1 MSYPASTNSA
11 RPRQIAQVNPRL
23 DKSLAAY
30 MTAATAA
37 GVSMLAAQPAEA
49 KIVFTP
55 ANTPIPLHGSLLLD
69 LNHDGVNDFVFS
81 NFFYGHDSHLYAD
94 PQVPG
99 NQVFHLGAALP
110 AGVRIG
116 PKGSFVNFALMAFE
130 GTRSGISSFYSGPWD
145 DAHKRFLGLKF
156 LVNGETHFGW
166 ARLTVTAKGG
176 IAATLTGYAYETV
189 SNQPIITGMI
199 SGPEVASPAEPDA
212 MLTPSDQSATLGML
226 ARGADSLAIW
236 RRDEEAAAG

>member
-1 MSYPASTNSA
+1 MSHPASTNSA
-11 RPRQIAQVNPRL
+11 RPRQTAQVNPRL

-30 MTAATAA
+30 MAAATAA

-49 KIVFTP
+49 RVVFTP
-55 ANTPIPLHGSLLLD
+55 ANTTIPLHGSLPLD

-81 NFFYGHDSHLYAD
+81 NFFYGHDSRLYAD
-94 PQVPG
+94 PEVPG

-110 AGVRIG
+110 AGVGIG
-116 PKGSFVNFALMAFE
+116 PRGSFVDNALMAFQ
-130 GTRSGISSFYSGPWD
+130 GTRSGISSFYSGPWV

-176 IAATLTGYAYETV
+176 ISAILSGYAYETV
-189 SNQPIITGMI
+189 PGRPITTGVI
-199 SGPEVASPAEPDA
+199 SGPDVASPADPDA
-212 MLTPSDQSATLGML
+212 MLTPSDRPATLGML

-236 RRDEEAAAG
+236 RRDEEAAVV

>member
-1 MSYPASTNSA
+1 MSHPASTTPS
-11 RPRQIAQVNPRL
+11 RPRRVVQVNSRL
-23 DKSLAAY
+23 DRNLTAY
-30 MTAATAA
+30 MAAAGAA
-37 GVSMLAAQPAEA
+37 GVSLLAVQSAEA

-55 ANTPIPLHGSLLLD
+55 ANTTIPLHGSLLLD
-69 LNHDGVNDFVFS
+69 LNHDGVNDFIFS
-81 NFFYGHDSHLYAD
+81 NFFYGHDSRLYVD
-94 PQVPG
+94 PQAPG

-116 PKGSFVNFALMAFE
+116 PRGSFVNFALMAFQ
-130 GTRSGISSFYSGPWD
+130 GTRSGISSFYSGPWE

-176 IAATLTGYAYETV
+176 IVATLTGYAYETV
-189 SNQPIITGMI
+189 PNRPIITGKI
-199 SGPEVASPAEPDA
+199 SGPDVASPADPGA

-236 RRDEEAAAG
+236 RRDEEAAVG